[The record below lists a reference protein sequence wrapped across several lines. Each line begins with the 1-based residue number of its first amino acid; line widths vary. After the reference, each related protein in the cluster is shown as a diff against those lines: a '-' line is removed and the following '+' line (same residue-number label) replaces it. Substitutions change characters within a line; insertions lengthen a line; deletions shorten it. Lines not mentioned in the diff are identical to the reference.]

1 MATTLL
7 SNLVNP
13 QVMADLV
20 DAKLVDAMRFAPL
33 CDIDTTLEGRP
44 GSVIYLPVF
53 SYIGDASTVNENS
66 AVTPVVLS
74 ATTASVAIHKI
85 AKAVQ
90 ITDEAALS
98 GYGDPLGEAADQ
110 IVLAIASQV
119 DNEVLSVLNNISGA
133 MLYQT
138 ANSSTAVADTDITA
152 ALELFGEDI
161 DGQKVA
167 IVSPAVYTKMRA
179 NTNNWIPA
187 SEFAAGIAIRGT
199 VGEYQGCQVLVSNK
213 LTTPGTAYIVKPGA
227 LRIFLKRDTLVEVDR
242 DTLYFR
248 TNIVA
253 SKHFAVY
260 LYNASKAIK
269 LAKHS

>member
-1 MATTLL
+1 MATTLI

-20 DAKLVDAMRFAPL
+20 EAKLVDAMRFAPL
-33 CDIDTTLEGRP
+33 CDISYELQGRP
-44 GSVIYLPVF
+44 GDTIYLPVY

-66 AVTPVVLS
+66 AITPAVLS
-74 ATTASVAIHKI
+74 ATAASVKIHKI

-98 GYGDPLGEAADQ
+98 GFGDPLGEAADQ
-110 IVLAIASQV
+110 IVLSIASQT
-119 DNEVLSVLNNISGA
+119 DNEVLGVLNNISGT

-138 ANSSTAVADTDITA
+138 ANSSTAVTDTDITA
-152 ALELFGEDI
+152 ALEKFGEDI
-161 DGQKVA
+161 DGTKVVV
-167 IVSPAVYTKMRA
+167 VSPAVYTAMRA

-187 SEFAAGIAIRGT
+187 SEFAAGVAVRGT

-242 DTLYFR
+242 EPLYAR

-253 SKHFAVY
+253 TKHFAVY